1 MGWDRLHRQLMGV
14 VVPIWQHRWAG
25 FKLAAL
31 WMLWDSYLGGVSPRE
46 SDELTSMAVNV
57 VGDGFCH

>member
-1 MGWDRLHRQLMGV
+1 MEV